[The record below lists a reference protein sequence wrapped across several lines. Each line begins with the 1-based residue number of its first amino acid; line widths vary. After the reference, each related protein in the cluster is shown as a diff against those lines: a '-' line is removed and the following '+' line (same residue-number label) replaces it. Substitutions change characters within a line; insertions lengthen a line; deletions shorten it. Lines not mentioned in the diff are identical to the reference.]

1 MCVKK
6 PLAAFLA
13 GGVNSQESLAALF
26 YLYGLHSWGCYPAD
40 DNRLALK
47 KKGVY
52 MWKNRMRSLRDSIIR
67 HSKIVFPLVIIAA
80 VAVTVMVALRVKN
93 ADPKEDG
100 TQSAS
105 ASDPTATGETGAG
118 EAELTRAVPNDPLE
132 LNTDSAMHS
141 LIATYFNALANSDV
155 ETIKTISTGLEDTE
169 EIRIQEL
176 GKYIETYPS
185 IDIYTKKGPE
195 ENSYIVYVDFT
206 VSFDECEGLF
216 PGINSF
222 YVRTDESGQIYIV
235 LGEVDKEVLDYIAE
249 VNFQDDVVELYNRVN
264 VACNELFLSNSKLF
278 DYVKEM
284 ESEVN
289 KATGEILAAAQAQ
302 QEAGEQPAT
311 TPEAGTETPAE
322 GAAEQPPA
330 EQPPVQTGPQYATA
344 TTTVNVRSSDSE
356 NAEKLGKVAGGTK
369 LEVTEQRANGWS
381 KVVFEEKEGY
391 IKSEY
396 LQLVASGESAEGAVS
411 VGSVTAS
418 ANVNVRAS
426 ASETAEKLGVLAG
439 GDSAELI
446 GEEGD
451 WCKIKYGGQVGYVKT
466 EYIQK

>member
-1 MCVKK
+1 
-6 PLAAFLA
+6 
-13 GGVNSQESLAALF
+13 
-26 YLYGLHSWGCYPAD
+26 
-40 DNRLALK
+40 
-47 KKGVY
+47 
-52 MWKNRMRSLRDSIIR
+52 MWKNRIRSLCDSIIR
-67 HSKIVFPLVIIAA
+67 HSKIVFPLIIIAA

-93 ADPKEDG
+93 ADAQEDG
-100 TQSAS
+100 TQPAS
-105 ASDPTATGETGAG
+105 TQGAAATGETGADG
-118 EAELTRAVPNDPLE
+118 AEITRVVPNDPLE

-141 LIATYFNALANSDV
+141 LIATYFNSLANSDV
-155 ETIKTISTGLEDTE
+155 ETIKTISTGMMDTE

-176 GKYIETYPS
+176 GKYIDTYPS

-206 VSFDECEGLF
+206 VTFDDCEGLF

-235 LGEVDKEVLDYIAE
+235 LGEVEKDVLDYIAE

-289 KATGEILAAAQAQ
+289 KATGETLAAAQAQ
-302 QEAGEQPAT
+302 EQAAEQPET
-311 TPEAGTETPAE
+311 TPEAGNETPAE
-322 GAAEQPPA
+322 GTA
-330 EQPPVQTGPQYATA
+330 EQPPVEQPPAQTGPLYATA

-356 NAEKLGKVAGGTK
+356 NAEKMGKVAGGTK

-381 KVVFEEKEGY
+381 KVVFEGKEGY

-396 LQLVASGESAEGAVS
+396 LQVVASGESAEGTTA

-426 ASETAEKLGVLAG
+426 ASETADKLGVLAG
-439 GDSAELI
+439 GDSAELL
-446 GEEGD
+446 GEEGE
-451 WCKIKYGGQVGYVKT
+451 WCRIKYGGQVGYVKT
-466 EYIQK
+466 EYIQKQ

>member
-1 MCVKK
+1 MYVKK

-13 GGVNSQESLAALF
+13 GGVNSRESLAALF
-26 YLYGLHSWGCYPAD
+26 YLYGLNSWGCNPAD
-40 DNRLALK
+40 DNRFILK
-47 KKGVY
+47 KKGAF
-52 MWKNRMRSLRDSIIR
+52 MWKNRIRSLCDSIIR
-67 HSKIVFPLVIIAA
+67 HSKIVFPLIIIAA

-93 ADPKEDG
+93 ADAQEDG
-100 TQSAS
+100 TQPAS
-105 ASDPTATGETGAG
+105 TQGATATGETGTDG
-118 EAELTRAVPNDPLE
+118 AEITRAVPNDPLE

-141 LIATYFNALANSDV
+141 LIATYFNSLANSDV
-155 ETIKTISTGLEDTE
+155 ETIKTISTGMMDTE

-176 GKYIETYPS
+176 GKYIDTYPS

-206 VSFDECEGLF
+206 VTFDECEGLF

-235 LGEVDKEVLDYIAE
+235 LGEVEKEVLDYIAE

-289 KATGEILAAAQAQ
+289 KATGETLAAAQAQ
-302 QEAGEQPAT
+302 QPET
-311 TPEAGTETPAE
+311 TPEVGTETPAD
-322 GAAEQPPA
+322 GAAEQPPV
-330 EQPPVQTGPQYATA
+330 EQPPAQTGPLSATA

-381 KVVFEEKEGY
+381 KVVFEGKEGY

-396 LQLVASGESAEGAVS
+396 LQVIAGGESAEGATA

-426 ASETAEKLGVLAG
+426 ASETADKLGVLAG
-439 GDSAELI
+439 GDSAELL
-446 GEEGD
+446 GEEGE

-466 EYIQK
+466 EYIQKQ

>member
-1 MCVKK
+1 
-6 PLAAFLA
+6 
-13 GGVNSQESLAALF
+13 
-26 YLYGLHSWGCYPAD
+26 
-40 DNRLALK
+40 
-47 KKGVY
+47 
-52 MWKNRMRSLRDSIIR
+52 MWKNRIRSLCDSIIR

-93 ADPKEDG
+93 ADAQEDG
-100 TQSAS
+100 TQPAS
-105 ASDPTATGETGAG
+105 TQGAAVTGETGADG
-118 EAELTRAVPNDPLE
+118 AEITRVVPNDPLE

-141 LIATYFNALANSDV
+141 LIATYFNSLANSDV
-155 ETIKTISTGLEDTE
+155 ETIKTISTGMMDTE

-176 GKYIETYPS
+176 GKYIDTYPS

-206 VSFDECEGLF
+206 VTFDDCEGLF

-235 LGEVDKEVLDYIAE
+235 LGEVEKDVLDYIAE

-289 KATGEILAAAQAQ
+289 KATGETLAAAQA
-302 QEAGEQPAT
+302 AEQPET
-311 TPEAGTETPAE
+311 TPEAGNETPAE
-322 GAAEQPPA
+322 GAAEQPPV
-330 EQPPVQTGPQYATA
+330 EQPPAQTGPLYATA

-381 KVVFEEKEGY
+381 RVVFEGKEGY

-396 LQLVASGESAEGAVS
+396 LQVAASGESAEGTTA

-426 ASETAEKLGVLAG
+426 ASETADKLGVLAG
-439 GDSAELI
+439 GDSAELL
-446 GEEGD
+446 GEEGE
-451 WCKIKYGGQVGYVKT
+451 WCRIKYGGQVGYVKT
-466 EYIQK
+466 EYIQKQ